1 MAQGVGQGADA
12 YSATPPPPEI
22 PNGERSQRISAA
34 LCALMRTRP
43 RGPADARAGV
53 GRMFWLWW
61 KTLPG
66 SYVVFTFTSPTQFRM
81 R

>member
-1 MAQGVGQGADA
+1 
-12 YSATPPPPEI
+12 
-22 PNGERSQRISAA
+22 
-34 LCALMRTRP
+34 MRVP
-43 RGPADARAGV
+43 V
-53 GRMFWLWW
+53 SGRMFWLWW